1 MLALRLKPEIENR
14 LTALALKTGRTKTFY
29 ATKAIE
35 QQLDDMEDYYL
46 AEEAYKEWVAGG
58 SKTVSLEEVKK
69 HCSL

>member
-14 LTALALKTGRTKTFY
+14 LTTLALKTGRTKTL
-29 ATKAIE
+29 E
-35 QQLDDMEDYYL
+35 QQLDEMEDYYL